1 MASKALRGLTIEIGG
16 DTTELN
22 KALDSVDKRTKNLS
36 SELGEINRALK
47 LDPTNTEL
55 LAQKQKVLADSIST
69 TSSSDVIAPDL

>member
-22 KALDSVDKRTKNLS
+22 KALDKVDKRTRSLS
-36 SELGEINRALK
+36 SELGQINKALK

-55 LAQKQKVLADSIST
+55 LAQNGFYATLYNSQFSA
-69 TSSSDVIAPDL
+69 